1 MRAAISS
8 TTYDPAGHV
17 ELDCL
22 ADTTHGETARRLN
35 RVATLD
41 GGAVFNDFGQ
51 SEADRTI
58 ELRWRP
64 RSAADEARVER
75 LVKLY
80 SRLHLATARG
90 VWLVAPERYV
100 PGANESRLT
109 LLCVAQMTNE
119 D

>member
-8 TTYDPAGHV
+8 TTYDPSGHV

-22 ADTTHGETARRLN
+22 PATTHGETARRLN

-75 LVKLY
+75 LVRLY
-80 SRLHLATARG
+80 NRLHLATARG
-90 VWLVAPERYV
+90 VWLAAPERYV

-109 LLCVAQMTNE
+109 LLCVAKLTE

>member
-1 MRAAISS
+1 MRASI
-8 TTYDPAGHV
+8 TTLTYDPNGWA

-22 ADTTHGETARRLN
+22 PATTHGETARRLN

-75 LVKLY
+75 LVRLY
-80 SRLHLATARG
+80 NRLHLATARG
-90 VWLVAPERYV
+90 VWLAAPERYV

-109 LLCVAQMTNE
+109 LLCVAKLTE

>member
-35 RVATLD
+35 RVATRD
-41 GGAVFNDFGQ
+41 GGAVVNDLGQ

-58 ELRWRP
+58 ELRRRP
-64 RSAADEARVER
+64 RCAADEARVER
-75 LVKLY
+75 LVRLY
-80 SRLHLATARG
+80 NRMHLATARG
-90 VWLVAPERYV
+90 VWLAAPERYV

-109 LLCVAQMTNE
+109 LLCVAKLTE

>member
-1 MRAAISS
+1 MSS
-8 TTYDPAGHV
+8 S
-17 ELDCL
+17 
-22 ADTTHGETARRLN
+22 TARRVN

-41 GGAVFNDFGQ
+41 GGAVVNDFGQ

-75 LVKLY
+75 LVRLY
-80 SRLHLATARG
+80 NRLHLATARG
-90 VWLVAPERYV
+90 VWLAAPERYV

-109 LLCVAQMTNE
+109 LLCVAKLTE

>member
-41 GGAVFNDFGQ
+41 GGAVVNDFGQ

-75 LVKLY
+75 LETELY
-80 SRLHLATARG
+80 ALRQEFQALLARLNDAGDA
-90 VWLVAPERYV
+90 VV
-100 PGANESRLT
+100 N
-109 LLCVAQMTNE
+109 AQV
-119 D
+119 